1 MERSAKDFLFD
12 YIFSFSAYWICG
24 GMIVAKLTEYFQFRL
39 SVSNLMWR
47 ICLCGL
53 FFYALLPARA
63 GVAVTVAAFVPMS
76 IAFQL
81 CASPQGPAGNGVLAF
96 SWSTE
101 CWSSRSG
108 R

>member
-1 MERSAKDFLFD
+1 MQLPSALLILQPLGSMLYMRSGRK
-12 YIFSFSAYWICG
+12 YAYL
-24 GMIVAKLTEYFQFRL
+24 MR
-39 SVSNLMWR
+39 SNLLCH

-53 FFYALLPARA
+53 FFCVLLPARA
-63 GVAVTVAAFVPMS
+63 GAAVTVAAFVPMS

-101 CWSSRSG
+101 CWSARSG